1 MKKSLLLGFCCL
13 VALQFFALAARA
25 EDPVK
30 VGLIMTYT
38 GQFTD
43 AATQMDNGIKLYM
56 KQHGDTVAGRKI
68 EIIRKDDAG
77 APDAAKRL
85 AQDLIVNDN
94 VDVLAG
100 FVITPEAMTVADL
113 SAQTKKL
120 MVVMNAATSIITTK
134 SPYIT
139 RSSLTLPQDCEPLGT
154 WAFANG
160 VKKVFTMVSDYG
172 PGHDAEAAF
181 TGAFKAAGGEV
192 IGSIQMPM
200 ASPDFSAYVQRAKDS
215 GADGIFVFIP
225 GGSQPAALAKALV
238 ERGVDPS
245 KIKLMGHGELADE
258 SAVKAMGDTAIG
270 IITSMNY
277 DYNHDSKLNHDF
289 VAAYNAEFNRN
300 PDLFSVGGYD
310 GMRMIYEALRK
321 TSGKADGDSLIEA
334 VKGMAWES
342 PRGPV
347 SIDPETRDIINTVYI
362 RRAEKVNG
370 KVVNV
375 EIAHFDKVKDPV
387 KARMK

>member
-1 MKKSLLLGFCCL
+1 MKKTILCGIFCF
-13 VALQFFALAARA
+13 VAAQFMALSAQAQ
-25 EDPVK
+25 EPVK
-30 VGLIMTYT
+30 IGLIMTYT

-43 AATQMDNGIKLYM
+43 AAAQMDNGIKLYM

-94 VDVLAG
+94 VDILAG

-113 SAQTKKL
+113 SAQAKKL

-134 SPYIT
+134 SPYIMRT
-139 RSSLTLPQDCEPLGT
+139 SLTLPQDCEPLGT

-160 VKKVFTMVSDYG
+160 VKKVFIMVSDYG

-200 ASPDFSAYVQRAKDS
+200 ASPDFSAFVQRAKDS

-238 ERGVDPS
+238 ERGMDPS
-245 KIKLMGHGELADE
+245 KIKLMGQGELADE
-258 SAVKAMGDTAIG
+258 SAVRAMGDTAIG
-270 IITSMNY
+270 IITSINY
-277 DYNHDSKLNHDF
+277 DHNHDSKLNHEF

-321 TSGKADGDSLIEA
+321 TGGKTDGDSLIDA
-334 VKGMAWES
+334 VKGTAWES

-362 RRAEKVNG
+362 RRVEKVNG
-370 KVVNV
+370 KVLNV
-375 EIAHFDKVKDPV
+375 EIAQFDNVKDPV
-387 KARMK
+387 KERMK